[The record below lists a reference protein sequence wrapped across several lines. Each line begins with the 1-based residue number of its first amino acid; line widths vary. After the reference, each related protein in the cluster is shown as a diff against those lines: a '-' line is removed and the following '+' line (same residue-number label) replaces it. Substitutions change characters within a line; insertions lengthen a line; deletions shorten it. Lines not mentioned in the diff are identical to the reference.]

1 MQFNIECQL
10 CVELHVSQGAK
21 EPCKCKGGSAH
32 SKNGE
37 KEMDMEMD
45 TN

>member
-21 EPCKCKGGSAH
+21 EPCKGGSAH